1 MSRFVLCTAATLALI
16 AGSASA
22 QDLCGGNGAN
32 GEWIGGTQAAS
43 DITTAEGHA
52 EQMALVLGGNAY
64 VSLFSLSAPTDV
76 RIEAAGRGAGDPVVE
91 VFDAA
96 GGIVA
101 SDDDSG
107 GNGAARVEMGLDA
120 GTYCISMKG
129 YDATPMTA
137 FVRVG
142 QQAHEPLTTGA
153 DETAGGPSDNSAA
166 CEDATPYGAL
176 GTTASATV
184 ADAPAYR
191 LSLSEP
197 TAISITAS
205 NETADPSITLIG
217 ADGEEVA
224 ANDDYDGLNS
234 RIDVSAPLSA
244 GEYCLKVEALSDAT
258 APIDVTINIYDPEA
272 ALAALYARGE
282 AAPPL
287 DGAVPIT
294 QLGSLASRMRQDV
307 QLGDDASWYT
317 VDIPE
322 AGLLLVE
329 AIAPAGKGDPWLVVF
344 DDFGRQLGQNDDNG
358 ESLDALVTVRVQ
370 AGTYMVGIK
379 DVGDASSG
387 LARLLLE
394 RFVPAK

>member
-1 MSRFVLCTAATLALI
+1 MSRFFLCTAATLALM

-22 QDLCGGNGAN
+22 QELCGGNGAN
-32 GEWIGGTQAAS
+32 GEWIGGTEAAS
-43 DITTAEGHA
+43 DIAAAETHA

-76 RIEAAGRGAGDPVVE
+76 RIEAAGRGNGDPVVE
-91 VFDAA
+91 IFDAA

-142 QQAHEPLTTGA
+142 QQSHEALTTGA
-153 DETAGGPSDNSAA
+153 DTSGGSSDDAAA
-166 CEDATPYGAL
+166 CEDPTPFGAI
-176 GTTASATV
+176 GTTASASA
-184 ADAPAYR
+184 ADSPAYGF
-191 LSLSEP
+191 SLSEP

-205 NETADPSITLIG
+205 NETADPSISLIG
-217 ADGEEVA
+217 ADGESIA
-224 ANDDYDGLNS
+224 DNDDYDGLNS
-234 RIDVSAPLSA
+234 RIDVSAPLAA
-244 GEYCLKVEALSDAT
+244 GDYCLKIEALSDAT
-258 APIDVTINIYDPEA
+258 APIDVAISLYDPEA

-287 DGAVPIT
+287 DGSVPVT
-294 QLGSLASRMRQDV
+294 ALGALASRMRQDV
-307 QLGDDASWYT
+307 QLGEDASWYT
-317 VDIPE
+317 VEIPE
-322 AGLLLVE
+322 AGLLLIE
-329 AIAPAGKGDPWLVVF
+329 AIAPAGKGDPWLVLF
-344 DDFGRQLGQNDDNG
+344 DDFGRQLAQNDDHSEG
-358 ESLDALVTVRVQ
+358 LDAMVTAKVQ

-379 DVGDASSG
+379 DVGDGSSG